1 MRFRNVFEEFGY
13 SREEVDRRI
22 KDIFHTMFYG
32 PEDVRLYHEV
42 GEDMA
47 CFVDSGNNDV
57 RTEGMSY
64 AMMMCVQLDKK
75 EEFDRLWKWVK
86 TYMYLSEGPGKGY
99 FAWSCGTDGKK
110 NSYGPAP
117 DGEEFF
123 AMSLI
128 FASDRWGDGKG
139 IFNYAKEALEIL
151 RAMLH
156 NQDPMFDPEYHYIK
170 FVPNCSYSDPSY
182 HLPHFYEL
190 YASFIRDCAA
200 SIKLE
205 EPEIYDQLISDSL
218 FYDNA
223 AKASREYF
231 LIACDPRTGMS
242 AEYATYDGTPYKG
255 DNPKWGRHDCFF
267 SDSSRTAANMGLDY
281 VWSRA
286 KGSVPD
292 EREAK
297 ITASLRKFYEDKN
310 EPDEDGPHFPVYE
323 IDGTRVPG
331 TEDSDFASSGKVL
344 HPYGLIATNAMSYLA
359 SDPAL
364 KDRAEGAYAVKL
376 FWDLPLRTGVRR
388 YYDNCLYL
396 FAFLALSGNYRI
408 Y

>member
-13 SREEVDRRI
+13 PKEEIEKRLN
-22 KDIFHTMFYG
+22 DIFNTIFYG
-32 PEDVRLYHEV
+32 PEDERFYHEF
-42 GEDMA
+42 GEDMGY
-47 CFVDSGNNDV
+47 FEDTGNHDV

-75 EEFDRLWKWVK
+75 EEFDRIWKWAR
-86 TYMYLSEGPGKGY
+86 TFMYLSDGPLKGY
-99 FAWSCGTDGKK
+99 FAWSCGTDGSK
-110 NSYGPAP
+110 NAYGPAP

-128 FASDRWGDGKG
+128 FASDRWGDGEG
-139 IFNYAKEALEIL
+139 IFNYSREALAIL

-156 NQDPMFDPEYHYIK
+156 NSETMFDPENHYIK
-170 FVPNCSYSDPSY
+170 FITSCSYSDPSY

-190 YASFIRDCAA
+190 SASFIRDCAA
-200 SIKLE
+200 PIKLQ
-205 EPEIYDQLISDSL
+205 EPELYDMLIADSM

-231 LIACDPRTGMS
+231 VIACDPKTGMS
-242 AEYATYDGTPYKG
+242 AEYAGYDGTPYKG
-255 DNPKWGRHDCFF
+255 DDPRWGRHDCFF
-267 SDSSRTAANMGLDY
+267 SDAYRTAANMGLDY
-281 VWSRA
+281 SWSRA
-286 KGSVPD
+286 KGATPD

-297 ITASLRKFYEDKN
+297 ITASLRNFYEDKN
-310 EPDEDGPHFPVYE
+310 EPDENGPHFPVYE

-331 TEDSDFASSGKVL
+331 TEDSDFASSGKAL
-344 HPYGLIATNAMSYLA
+344 HPFGLIATNAMSYLA
-359 SDPAL
+359 SDPAM
-364 KDRAEGAYAVKL
+364 KDAADGAYAVRL
-376 FWDLPLRTGVRR
+376 FWETPLRRGARR
-388 YYDNCLYL
+388 YYDNCLYM